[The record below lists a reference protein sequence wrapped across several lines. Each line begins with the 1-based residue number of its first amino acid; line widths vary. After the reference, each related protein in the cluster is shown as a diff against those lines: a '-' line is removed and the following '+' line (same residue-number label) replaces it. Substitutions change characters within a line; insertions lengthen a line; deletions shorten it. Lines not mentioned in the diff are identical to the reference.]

1 MSKLAS
7 YTMAGPVQATTVVVA
22 FASLAIIFPPLML
35 VSNAS
40 LALVNLRLGARQGSS
55 VLGLSILA
63 MALLSFAATGSVW
76 AGLAFSL
83 LQWLPLFA
91 LALVLRYTV
100 SLRNAF
106 EFGIILGLLALL
118 VLQGLMP
125 DLSAY
130 WTEMLD
136 AYLRP
141 AMVRAEFP
149 AEQIDTIFAEAAQL
163 MTGSVIASMLLTMA
177 LSLLLARW
185 WQAVLYNPGGFREEF
200 VNLRLGYPAAGLGLT
215 FFIGAIA
222 TESPLIIQLAIV
234 SLVVFFLQGI
244 AIVHN
249 LSART
254 RNPMVWLIGAYV
266 LLVLA
271 MPQMMIGLSLLGVVD
286 SFVNIRLRLGT
297 TGQGEE

>member
-1 MSKLAS
+1 MNKLAS
-7 YTMAGPVQATTVVVA
+7 YIMAGPLQATTTVVA

-40 LALVNLRLGARQGSS
+40 LALVNMRLGVRQGMS
-55 VLGLSILA
+55 VLGLSVLV
-63 MALLSFAATGSVW
+63 MALLSFAATRSVW

-83 LQWLPLFA
+83 LQWAPLLI
-91 LALVLRYTV
+91 LAFVLRYTV
-100 SLRNAF
+100 SLRTTF
-106 EFGIILGLLALL
+106 EVAIVIGLLALL
-118 VLQGLMP
+118 ILGSLVP
-125 DLSAY
+125 DLTAY

-136 AYLRP
+136 VYLRP
-141 AMVRAEFP
+141 AMVRAELS
-149 AEQIDTIFAEAAQL
+149 AEQIDTLFAEAARL

-185 WQAVLYNPGGFREEF
+185 WQALLYNPGGFREEF
-200 VNLRLGYPAAGLGLT
+200 VNLRLGYPAAGLGVT

-222 TESPLIIQLAIV
+222 TESPFIIQLAIV

-244 AIVHN
+244 AIIHN

-254 RNPMVWLIGAYV
+254 RNPLIWLVVAYV

-271 MPQMMIGLSLLGVVD
+271 MPQMMIGLSALGVVD
-286 SFVNIRLRLGT
+286 SFVNIRSRLGASD
-297 TGQGEE
+297 QGDE